1 MDLIGWSAPALAFLD
16 DRPLI
21 NPRQAPG
28 SLPPPWWG
36 WGWGWG
42 LGSVL
47 WRRIARRREPDRAD
61 ADVCDDLLSPRGQ
74 GVVAAAAGGGGVLR
88 RGGGRPSA
96 EFSVQRMAESALAA
110 MRRASFR
117 GSAVNVAGASG
128 PRVRVEQERRLP
140 IESLHL
146 LSRHASGRV

>member
-1 MDLIGWSAPALAFLD
+1 MDLVGWSAPALAILD
-16 DRPLI
+16 ERPFI
-21 NPRQAPG
+21 NPRLAQG
-28 SLPPPWWG
+28 SLDPAWWSHG
-36 WGWGWG
+36 WGYGWG
-42 LGSVL
+42 SGIW
-47 WRRIARRREPDRAD
+47 WRLARRREPTPAD
-61 ADVCDDLLSPRGQ
+61 ADFLSPRGQ
-74 GVVAAAAGGGGVLR
+74 GVVAAAGGSGGLPR
-88 RGGGRPSA
+88 RGASS
-96 EFSVQRMAESALAA
+96 EFTVQSALAA

>member
-1 MDLIGWSAPALAFLD
+1 MTKDQVNLKKNFGGEGGSAQQSPYRKHTLGVGVLFSVTKAL
-16 DRPLI
+16 
-21 NPRQAPG
+21 
-28 SLPPPWWG
+28 
-36 WGWGWG
+36 
-42 LGSVL
+42 
-47 WRRIARRREPDRAD
+47 
-61 ADVCDDLLSPRGQ
+61 
-74 GVVAAAAGGGGVLR
+74 VVSFAVAAGGSGGLPR
-88 RGGGRPSA
+88 RGASS
-96 EFSVQRMAESALAA
+96 EFTVQSALVA